1 LKHFRKTVDSQFLVK
16 VIRDEVNQEEKEFFE
31 TWLHESDE
39 NKEEYGSLSLI
50 WDKFGN
56 SRIPNPPDAEEQWL
70 KISENINSTPQKD
83 DTQVD
88 TDSIITPLN
97 QVKTQNR
104 SRKFIQRKDYG
115 WVIRF
120 AAMLLIF
127 VAVAY
132 LYNNNRTIS
141 AEVKVPIATVKT
153 EPQIFYTAV
162 SGKGEKKTIV
172 LSDGSVIYLNVDSKI
187 TYPKIFAEDSRVV
200 ELTGEAYFS
209 IKGDKL
215 KPFKV
220 ISGNTVTVVTGTEFN
235 ILNRNNLV
243 RIVVTKGSVEAYQKY
258 SDKGISLKR
267 GEMTTFRETDGFTQ
281 PIKARIDH
289 YLAWRKGKF
298 SFSHTPLSQVM
309 EEISRF
315 YNVPIIFENPE
326 LKRKTITGVF
336 DSSSLENIFSII
348 SLALDVKIHHTGSKV
363 IVN

>member
-1 LKHFRKTVDSQFLVK
+1 MKRLRKTVDSQFLVK

-39 NKEEYGSLSLI
+39 NREEFGSLSLI

-56 SRIPNPPDAEEQWL
+56 SRIPEPPNTDEQWQ
-70 KISENINSTPQKD
+70 KISEFINSPTVNEDPR
-83 DTQVD
+83 
-88 TDSIITPLN
+88 IIANSHKSESKFKKEP
-97 QVKTQNR
+97 NR
-104 SRKFIQRKDYG
+104 KSLERKDYG
-115 WVIRF
+115 WIIRF

-127 VAVAY
+127 IGVGY
-132 LYNNNRTIS
+132 LYQTRTIN
-141 AEVKVPIATVKT
+141 EVDKIPVALVKT
-153 EPQIFYTAV
+153 TPEVFYTAV
-162 SGKGEKKTIV
+162 AGKGEKKTIL

-187 TYPKIFAEDSRVV
+187 TYPKVFAENSREV

-209 IKGDKL
+209 IKGDKI

-235 ILNRNNLV
+235 ITNRNNLI
-243 RIVVTKGSVEAYQKY
+243 RILVTKGSVEAYKKY

-267 GEMTTFRETDGFTQ
+267 GEMTTFRESDGFTP
-281 PIKARIDH
+281 PIKASMDH

-298 SFSHTPLSQVM
+298 SFSHTPLSLVM

-315 YNVPIIFENPE
+315 YNVPVVFENQA

-336 DSSSLENIFSII
+336 DSNSLENIFSII
-348 SLALDVKIHHTGSKV
+348 SLALDVKIQHTGTKV
-363 IVN
+363 IIN